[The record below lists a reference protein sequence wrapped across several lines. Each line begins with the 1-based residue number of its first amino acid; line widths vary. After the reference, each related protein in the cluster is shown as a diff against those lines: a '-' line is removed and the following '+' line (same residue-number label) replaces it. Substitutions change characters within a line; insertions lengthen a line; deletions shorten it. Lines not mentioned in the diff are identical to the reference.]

1 MRKKI
6 VAGVSLGT
14 SSSHTRYG
22 DRDDV
27 VVISLEAGSK
37 VSCKFT
43 SNRFKAAPVK
53 HAIKNL
59 KSINKGKKFFLVN
72 AGNANAGNGKKG
84 EKNVMDYC
92 SYFSKISSSLTD

>member
-43 SNRFKAAPVK
+43 SNRFKEKP
-53 HAIKNL
+53 AISRL
-59 KSINKGKKFFLVN
+59 
-72 AGNANAGNGKKG
+72 
-84 EKNVMDYC
+84 
-92 SYFSKISSSLTD
+92 FSLYNYNT

>member
-43 SNRFKAAPVK
+43 SNRFILAP
-53 HAIKNL
+53 N
-59 KSINKGKKFFLVN
+59 
-72 AGNANAGNGKKG
+72 
-84 EKNVMDYC
+84 
-92 SYFSKISSSLTD
+92 